1 MPSRRSKR
9 KPPQR
14 GLSITLDKELQ
25 REILGVLLIA
35 VGSVTGLS
43 LLSITRGTLSESWV
57 RFLRRICGWG
67 VYLLT
72 LALVGGGLL
81 LLWEDLRKRLSI
93 PARRI
98 VGLEVL
104 VLASL
109 GLSHLTVAPEE
120 SYALAARGGGGGYIG
135 WAISYFLVLAAGQA
149 VSVVALALA
158 ALLGLIVFADL
169 DWSEVRLLLF
179 RLRARLADIAPPPEA
194 EAREPPASMERES
207 QTEPAATTTKPRAA
221 KEPRLVRARPA
232 RRRLK
237 RFSRGLPPLDL
248 LNGGDQRPIGD
259 ADVRYKKQVIE
270 ETLASFGVPAEVVE
284 VNLGPTIT
292 QFGVEPG
299 FMEYRRADGT
309 VRRRKVKVSKI
320 MSLQDDLALALAAA
334 PIRIEAPVPGRS
346 VVGIEVPNDTPSLV
360 GLREVVESEAF
371 RSLGSKLRVA
381 LGQDVSGRP
390 VAGDLA
396 LMPHLLI
403 AGATG
408 SGKSVCI
415 NSITAC
421 LLLNNAPDTLSLLM
435 VDPKMVELSLFNG
448 IPHLAAPVVTSAEEA
463 VRALR
468 WVTKQMDHR
477 YQLFSSSGVRDIGS
491 YNELAA
497 SRRQDPLP
505 FIVILIDEL
514 ADLMMVA
521 PDEIERHVC
530 RIAQLARA
538 TGIHLVI
545 ATQRPSVDVVTGLIK
560 ANFPARISFAVTS
573 QVDSRVILDTAGAEK
588 LLGRGDLLYMASDS
602 NKLVRMQGCFVSDEE
617 LERIVQFW
625 REKIDWIVP
634 EHQPAPW
641 QELPAE
647 EEVDE
652 LLERA
657 INLARGSSTI
667 STSYIQRRL
676 RIGHPR
682 AARLIEQMELRG
694 IVGPAVNGGR
704 SREVLIDQDYVA
716 DIGGAGEPRGQ

>member
-1 MPSRRSKR
+1 MPPRRSR
-9 KPPQR
+9 KKPQQQ

-43 LLSITRGTLSESWV
+43 LLSITRGSLSESWIA
-57 RFLRRICGWG
+57 FLRRIFGWG
-67 VYLLT
+67 VYLFAI
-72 LALVGGGLL
+72 ALVGGGLL
-81 LLWEDLRKRLSI
+81 LLWEDLRERLSI
-93 PARRI
+93 PTRRI

-104 VLASL
+104 LLASL
-109 GLSHLTVAPEE
+109 GLSHLTVAPGQ
-120 SYALAARGGGGGYIG
+120 SYRLAMQGGGGGYIG
-135 WAISYFLVLAAGQA
+135 WAVSYFLVLAAGRT
-149 VSVVALALA
+149 VSVVALSLA
-158 ALLGLIVFADL
+158 ALLGLIVLVGL
-169 DWSEVRLLLF
+169 DWDEVRLLLS
-179 RLRARLADIAPPPEA
+179 RLRARLADVSQHAAVEDQGLTASTERESRPEA
-194 EAREPPASMERES
+194 EVIPTKRRTDREPL
-207 QTEPAATTTKPRAA
+207 
-221 KEPRLVRARPA
+221 LVRAQPT
-232 RRRLK
+232 RRRVK

-248 LNGGDQRPIGD
+248 LNGGDHGPIGD
-259 ADVRYKKQVIE
+259 ADVRYKRQVIE

-309 VRRRKVKVSKI
+309 IRRRKVKVSKI

-346 VVGIEVPNDTPSLV
+346 VVGIEVPNDTASLV

-390 VAGDLA
+390 MAGDLA

-435 VDPKMVELSLFNG
+435 VDPKMVELSMFNG

-463 VRALR
+463 VQALR
-468 WVTKQMDHR
+468 WVTRQMDAR
-477 YQLFSSSGVRDIGS
+477 YQLFSGSGTRDIRS
-491 YNELAA
+491 YNELAT
-497 SRRQDPLP
+497 SRGQDPLP

-521 PDEIERHVC
+521 PDEIERHIC

-588 LLGRGDLLYMASDS
+588 LLGRGDMLYMASDS

-625 REKIDWIVP
+625 REKIDWIAP
-634 EHQPAPW
+634 EPQAAPW
-641 QELPAE
+641 HDLPAE

-676 RIGHPR
+676 RIGYPR
-682 AARLIEQMELRG
+682 AARLIEQMEQQG
-694 IVGPAVNGGR
+694 IIGPAVNGGR
-704 SREVLIDQDYVA
+704 SREVLVDEEFLS
-716 DIGGAGEPRGQ
+716 DIGEADELQAQ

>member
-1 MPSRRSKR
+1 MPSRRSR
-9 KPPQR
+9 KKPQQQ
-14 GLSITLDKELQ
+14 GLSIALDKELQ

-43 LLSITRGTLSESWV
+43 LLSITRGSLSESWIG
-57 RFLRRICGWG
+57 FLRRICGWG
-67 VYLLT
+67 VYLLA

-104 VLASL
+104 ILAAL
-109 GLSHLTVAPEE
+109 GLSHLTVAPEQ
-120 SYALAARGGGGGYIG
+120 SYALAVRGGGGGYIG
-135 WAISYFLVLAAGQA
+135 WAVSYFLVLATGRT
-149 VSVVALALA
+149 VSVIALSLA
-158 ALLGLIVFADL
+158 ALLGLVVFAGL
-169 DWSEVRLLLF
+169 DRGEVSLLLI
-179 RLRARLADIAPPPEA
+179 RLRARLADIASRPEA
-194 EAREPPASMERES
+194 EDYEPAASMERES
-207 QTEPAATTTKPRAA
+207 RPEPAATTTKPRTA
-221 KEPRLVRARPA
+221 KEPRTISRRPT

-248 LNGGDQRPIGD
+248 LNGGDHRPIGD

-360 GLREVVESEAF
+360 GLREVVESEDF
-371 RSLGSKLRVA
+371 RSLGSKLRIA

-435 VDPKMVELSLFNG
+435 VDPKMVELTLFNG

-468 WVTKQMDHR
+468 WVTTQMDER
-477 YQLFSSSGVRDIGS
+477 YQLFSSSGTRDIGS

-497 SRRQDPLP
+497 SRGQDTLP

-521 PDEIERHVC
+521 PDEIERHIC

-538 TGIHLVI
+538 TGIHLII

-588 LLGRGDLLYMASDS
+588 LLGRGDMLYMASDS

-625 REKIDWIVP
+625 REKIDWILP
-634 EHQPAPW
+634 EPQTAPW
-641 QELPAE
+641 HDLPVE

-667 STSYIQRRL
+667 STSFIQRRL
-676 RIGHPR
+676 RIGYPR
-682 AARLIEQMELRG
+682 AARLIEQMEQRG
-694 IVGPAVNGGR
+694 IIGPAVNGGR
-704 SREVLIDQDYVA
+704 SRDVLIDQDYA
-716 DIGGAGEPRGQ
+716 DIGEEDEPYGQ